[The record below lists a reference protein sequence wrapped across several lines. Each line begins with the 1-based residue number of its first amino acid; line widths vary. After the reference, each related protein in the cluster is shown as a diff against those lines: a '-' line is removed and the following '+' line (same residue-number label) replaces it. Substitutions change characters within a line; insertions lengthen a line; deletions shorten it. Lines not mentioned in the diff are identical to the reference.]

1 MGGVGVGDGG
11 LVFGSLS
18 KWVGG
23 VGLLWPDCHDLR
35 LGGAYPDLRA
45 IARSLGP
52 VRRGKLRSTVAGS
65 FGMTEPGVFKIQEA
79 QRRRCRWHFGWLDPK
94 GLSTKRL
101 R

>member
-45 IARSLGP
+45 IAGVSDQCVVESSGPRWLGA
-52 VRRGKLRSTVAGS
+52 LA
-65 FGMTEPGVFKIQEA
+65 
-79 QRRRCRWHFGWLDPK
+79 
-94 GLSTKRL
+94 
-101 R
+101 